1 MFGNINKN
9 NKNYAYKP
17 DMNDN
22 SQSSRIR
29 TNRPIN
35 RPQYSN
41 RSSRYEEATYSL
53 SSEEDSEE
61 SHRSIR
67 KLKPNN
73 INTINHSKTPRIDE
87 LELVK
92 KENIEL
98 KLRNEFLIKLNIL
111 SESIVKN
118 SNLMMD
124 ISNEQ
129 KSINARLEKLES
141 EPNNNTQITA
151 VNMEQIKNINS
162 KLLQESDQKSVLA
175 NEIIVINSRLEK
187 LENKIVNDADILSI
201 GDNSSVDVSAN
212 NSSSDISKPLDDLI
226 IESGGILFKLPK
238 LDKK

>member
-17 DMNDN
+17 DVNDN

-67 KLKPNN
+67 KINPNN
-73 INTINHSKTPRIDE
+73 INTINHSKTHRIDE

-98 KLRNEFLIKLNIL
+98 KLKNEYLTKLNSL
-111 SESIVKN
+111 SESILKTT
-118 SNLMMD
+118 NLILD
-124 ISNEQ
+124 VSNEQ
-129 KSINARLEKLES
+129 KLIN
-141 EPNNNTQITA
+141 
-151 VNMEQIKNINS
+151 V
-162 KLLQESDQKSVLA
+162 
-175 NEIIVINSRLEK
+175 RLEK
-187 LENKIVNDADILSI
+187 LENESKNKSELESINYKLENNLKNELTIVNHITDIKRKLQKFEDDSKNQSELDIKQKNDADILPI

-212 NSSSDISKPLDDLI
+212 SLVDALI
-226 IESGGILFKLPK
+226 VKSGDVLSKLPK
-238 LDKK
+238 IDKK

>member
-17 DMNDN
+17 DVNDN

-67 KLKPNN
+67 KLKLNN

-98 KLRNEFLIKLNIL
+98 KLRNEFLVKLNIL

-129 KSINARLEKLES
+129 KAINARLEKLES
-141 EPNNNTQITA
+141 EPNNNAQFTA

-162 KLLQESDQKSVLA
+162 KLLQESDQKSLLT
-175 NEIIVINSRLEK
+175 NEILIINSRLEK
-187 LENKIVNDADILSI
+187 LENKIVNDADILPI
-201 GDNSSVDVSAN
+201 GDNSSVDISAN
-212 NSSSDISKPLDDLI
+212 NSSIELNKSPDTLI
-226 IESGGILFKLPK
+226 IKSDDVLSKLPK
-238 LDKK
+238 IDKK